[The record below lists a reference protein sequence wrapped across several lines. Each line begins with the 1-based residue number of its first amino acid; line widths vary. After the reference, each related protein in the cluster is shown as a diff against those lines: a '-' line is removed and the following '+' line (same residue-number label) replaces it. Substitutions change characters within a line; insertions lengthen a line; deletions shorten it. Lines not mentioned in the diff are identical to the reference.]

1 MTVDE
6 LSHLIKNLTSHG
18 ESEWVEFKC
27 NKDDP
32 EQIGEYI
39 SALSNSVA
47 LHRQP
52 RGYLIWGIDDIS
64 RQVVGTK
71 FSPKKKKV
79 GGEEKNANQELESWL
94 LNHLTPGIEAN
105 FHEGLVNELPVVV
118 FEIQAAFSH
127 PVRFKDNEFIRIGTY
142 KKKLK
147 EYPEKER
154 KLWEIFQLGSFEEG
168 VAKDSLSDE
177 QVLRDLDYLA
187 YFQLMEKSAPDN
199 GPAILD
205 KLNSE
210 GIIKKR
216 ASGLYAITNIG
227 AILFARDLEQFG
239 RLGRKALRV
248 IIYQGS
254 GRVNEA
260 RERQF
265 NKGYAAGFADI
276 LQYISDQLPASEVIG
291 QALRKVVEYTLK
303 LLFGS
308 CLRMHLYTKTLLSRD
323 AVQW

>member
-1 MTVDE
+1 MEFASFECIKSLVLKVVGSDHKVTRDFLIPLIVKNRISHSIDEVAMTLDE

-27 NKDDP
+27 NKDDS

-39 SALSNSVA
+39 SALSNSAA

-52 RGYLIWGIDDIS
+52 RGYLVWGIDDAT

-127 PVRFKDNEFIRIGTY
+127 PIRFKDNEFIRVGTY

-154 KLWEIFQLGSFEEG
+154 KLWEIF
-168 VAKDSLSDE
+168 
-177 QVLRDLDYLA
+177 
-187 YFQLMEKSAPDN
+187 
-199 GPAILD
+199 
-205 KLNSE
+205 
-210 GIIKKR
+210 
-216 ASGLYAITNIG
+216 
-227 AILFARDLEQFG
+227 
-239 RLGRKALRV
+239 
-248 IIYQGS
+248 
-254 GRVNEA
+254 
-260 RERQF
+260 
-265 NKGYAAGFADI
+265 
-276 LQYISDQLPASEVIG
+276 
-291 QALRKVVEYTLK
+291 
-303 LLFGS
+303 
-308 CLRMHLYTKTLLSRD
+308 
-323 AVQW
+323 